1 MSSSSQQDRVLNI
14 YQMLFQMASGDFTN
28 RIALGDE
35 KDLLTTFE
43 LCLNEFAA
51 EFPMSIIKSGYI
63 SPLSFHQS
71 FVQATFVLDQDGCI
85 CDVSENI
92 PSFFNM
98 EMAQLI
104 AMPFSNFISKQSAE
118 LWAFN
123 FNLCSEKVYYHNT
136 LQILLINKEKN
147 LIPAFCTI
155 SKVKYLNNIFI
166 NTISSEL
173 QNSNLRD
180 SDFCQNFKSRPSDSE
195 LIQNIRDYII
205 QNLDIPLPPL
215 KEIAKKFGSNEF
227 KIKEGFR
234 HFHNISLYQFYNEQ
248 RLSKAHSLILQ
259 TNYSL
264 GDIAE
269 MCGYT
274 DYVNFYKAFKK
285 RFQYAPSS
293 LKRHI

>member
-28 RIALGDE
+28 RISSGGE
-35 KDLLTTFE
+35 KDLLTKFE
-43 LCLNEFAA
+43 MSLNEFAE

-63 SPLSFHQS
+63 SPICFHQS
-71 FVQATFVLDQDGCI
+71 FVQATFVLDQDGSI

-92 PSFFNM
+92 PSFLDI

-104 AMPFSNFISKQSAE
+104 AKPFSNFISKQSVE

-123 FNLCSEKVYYHNT
+123 FNLCSEKLYYHNT
-136 LQILLINKEKN
+136 AQFLFINKEKN
-147 LIPAFCTI
+147 LITAFCTI
-155 SKVKYLNNIFI
+155 SKVKYLKNIFI
-166 NTISSEL
+166 NTITSEL
-173 QNSNLRD
+173 ANSNLQD
-180 SDFCQNFKSRPSDSE
+180 PDFCKNFRPLPSDSE
-195 LIQNIRDYII
+195 LVQNIRDYIL
-205 QNLDIPLPPL
+205 QNLDVPLPTL
-215 KEIAKKFGSNEF
+215 KEIAKKFGTNEF
-227 KIKEGFR
+227 KIKKGFR
-234 HFHNISLYQFYNEQ
+234 HFHNISLFQFYNEQ

-259 TNYSL
+259 TKFSL
-264 GDIAE
+264 GDISA

-285 RFQYAPSS
+285 HFQYPPSS